1 MFEVSPNFKKIKLT
15 TNEYELARKI
25 EFKNKNLGF
34 YDILHM
40 LLTKKTNS
48 ILITRDRKLLK
59 LAKKYK
65 INAKKPEEIL

>member
-1 MFEVSPNFKKIKLT
+1 
-15 TNEYELARKI
+15 
-25 EFKNKNLGF
+25 
-34 YDILHM
+34 M